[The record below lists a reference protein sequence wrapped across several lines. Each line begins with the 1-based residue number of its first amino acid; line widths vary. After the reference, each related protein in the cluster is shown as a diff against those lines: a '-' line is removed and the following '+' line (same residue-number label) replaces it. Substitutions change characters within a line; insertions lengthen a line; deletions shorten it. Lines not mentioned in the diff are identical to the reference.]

1 MTPQYYYFALIHS
14 ASHSL
19 SLSLHYSRECR
30 RLCDMR
36 MHFQHLT
43 IYPNQDAPVQVGV
56 CVYECFLRIPTHQL
70 EPQSHSLCLYSTT
83 CTVQVAAAA
92 PQSNHA
98 RTHATSTTT
107 RRLQY
112 KKHIQKKRSFPPSQF
127 IVWHTTNSPSP
138 PHSHYDDGPSP
149 IESIHWSYCIQHGGR
164 SIVFCAF
171 ISMDILCVFL
181 ASSSAETL

>member
-1 MTPQYYYFALIHS
+1 MVWSVVLVEDKNIYFIQWRLTKTTPGKKIPPRKFRESSTCRAPSQVHCRWPPSIIISRSFTQP

-56 CVYECFLRIPTHQL
+56 CVWVFFADTNT
-70 EPQSHSLCLYSTT
+70 SVGATATATASASA
-83 CTVQVAAAA
+83 VQVAAA

-107 RRLQY
+107 RQVQY
-112 KKHIQKKRSFPPSQF
+112 REHIQKKRSFPP
-127 IVWHTTNSPSP
+127 
-138 PHSHYDDGPSP
+138 
-149 IESIHWSYCIQHGGR
+149 
-164 SIVFCAF
+164 
-171 ISMDILCVFL
+171 
-181 ASSSAETL
+181 